1 MFPRESEEFASAI
14 DHIEE
19 ERLLSCRT
27 GIGYKPPESKTD
39 PGTDISRIT
48 RKKERMRRQN
58 KESSVQDTAEGGTL
72 ID

>member
-14 DHIEE
+14 DHIGE

-39 PGTDISRIT
+39 PGTDIGRT
-48 RKKERMRRQN
+48 
-58 KESSVQDTAEGGTL
+58 T
-72 ID
+72 